1 MTIFRPISD
10 FSVSS
15 NGGVLLSGRGF
26 WGSGGNFLACGLPW
40 ECENR
45 LKWSKWPQKL
55 QKSEKRVSKSCF
67 SQKLLL
73 DSWWVAVIYR
83 GVGAAQGAPHLPDSG
98 FERLLQFSD
107 CCWSIS
113 MGTMAA
119 PLWGFAE
126 WALCG
131 HFNSMGTVTAWI
143 RMGFL
148 CVSWWLL
155 LTTLLQCGERCYSAS
170 SGKFLLLNSAWS
182 SYSKALC
189 L

>member
-1 MTIFRPISD
+1 MTIFRPISN

-73 DSWWVAVIYR
+73 DSWWVPVIYR
-83 GVGAAQGAPHLPDSG
+83 GGWCCPRRATSSWQWLWTPASVLGLLLVDKHGYNGGSLVGVCWMSTLWSFQLNGYCDCLDSHGFPVRELVTAAYDIA
-98 FERLLQFSD
+98 
-107 CCWSIS
+107 S
-113 MGTMAA
+113 M
-119 PLWGFAE
+119 W
-126 WALCG
+126 WALL
-131 HFNSMGTVTAWI
+131 FSVKW
-143 RMGFL
+143 
-148 CVSWWLL
+148 
-155 LTTLLQCGERCYSAS
+155 
-170 SGKFLLLNSAWS
+170 
-182 SYSKALC
+182 
-189 L
+189 